1 MTTRQD
7 TLVRSAAY
15 DGRVRALAV
24 DATGVVRALAETH
37 GTEPAVTAALGRVA
51 IGALIIG
58 AMLKEDGHM
67 VTVKVRGDGPAGT
80 LLASATGT
88 GDVRGLV
95 GNPRPGVDQVANGK
109 LNVAGVVGRT
119 GQLTVV
125 KDMGLR
131 RPYNS
136 TVELVS
142 GEVGQDLA
150 YYFARSEQVPSAVG
164 AGVFVDRH
172 GAVQAA
178 GGYLIQ
184 VLGGLADDE
193 VEAMEA
199 EIAAMPHPTEMLR
212 AGDAPTD
219 ILQRVFDDRFQLLE
233 RKDVR
238 FHCPCDRDRARRAL
252 RMLGQDALMELR
264 RDDAETGYSN
274 VVCEFCRTEYRFGL
288 DEIDRLIDA
297 AA

>member
-1 MTTRQD
+1 VLPSDFWAVGSAMASRFVNNNHFA
-7 TLVRSAAY
+7 TLVGASALVSA
-15 DGRVRALAV
+15 GLAV
-24 DATGVVRALAETH
+24 S
-37 GTEPAVTAALGRVA
+37 LGR
-51 IGALIIG
+51 G
-58 AMLKEDGHM
+58 
-67 VTVKVRGDGPAGT
+67 
-80 LLASATGT
+80 
-88 GDVRGLV
+88 
-95 GNPRPGVDQVANGK
+95 
-109 LNVAGVVGRT
+109 VAGFAAGAAGMVMSLALV
-119 GQLTVV
+119 LT
-125 KDMGLR
+125 
-131 RPYNS
+131 
-136 TVELVS
+136 
-142 GEVGQDLA
+142 
-150 YYFARSEQVPSAVG
+150 RSRGGWLSFAVG

-219 ILQRVFDDRFQLLE
+219 ILERVFDDRFQLLE

-238 FHCPCDRDRARRAL
+238 FHCPCDRGRARRAL
-252 RMLGQDALMELR
+252 RMLGQDVLLELR
-264 RDDAETGYSN
+264 RDDAETGYSS